1 MAIENEESRGFV
13 KSLLA
18 ACALGAVAMP
28 AFAGD
33 GEKKPD
39 FPEWK
44 EVSEGY
50 QKVVSTTEG
59 KSLYGVWHRKKDGQ
73 VLAELPAGWAGQK
86 HYIAMT
92 TPTGEIFAGLQA
104 GDRYV
109 YWKRFDKRMALIE
122 PNLAVRSTGD
132 EASKDAIGRHFVDRV
147 LLDVPI
153 VCMGPS
159 GQPVIDLDEMLLGK
173 ASSFYGWSA
182 NGMNKRLATV
192 TKAKAFP
199 ENVEIAWEVP
209 TSGGALKQFHYSIS
223 KIRGTAGY
231 KPREADDRVGYF
243 TTVYRDLGKYRDD
256 QITTRYINRWNIEKA
271 APELKLSPPK
281 EPLVYYI
288 EHTVPYRYRR
298 WVKTGIEYWNDAFEK
313 IGITDAIVV
322 RYQDKNTGAN
332 MDKDPEDVRYNFI
345 RWLSNDIGTAI
356 GPSRAHPETGQILD
370 ADVVL
375 TDGWIRH
382 FWYQWNEYLPE
393 MAMESF
399 SPETMEW
406 LERHPNWDPRVRMA
420 PPTERQHVIAKI
432 QKLRA
437 ERGEGRLETA
447 ALANPYLWR
456 DEELQQLARQVGSNF
471 SLCMA
476 SHGKSQDMAM
486 MGLTMRMFG
495 LLDHDGDGEAD
506 GDEDGEEEEGEKPDL
521 IDGVPEWFVG
531 PMLADLTAHEV
542 GHTLG
547 LRHNFKASSIYT
559 MEEINSEELKGEKA
573 FTASVMDYTPV
584 NVNMEDGEV
593 QGDYTMIEVG
603 PYDHWAIRFGYGSE
617 DREKVLS
624 ECSDPMHVYATDFD
638 TAGTDPYARRYDFAA
653 DPLNFAKSRVRLA
666 KHHRKDILE
675 KFVEDGESWGKARR
689 GYEITLGMQTTGL
702 SIMANWIGGTF
713 VNKDHKG
720 DPGERA
726 PLVPVSAQKQ
736 REALDFC
743 IQHAFFPESFDV
755 TPELLRYMTVQKW
768 GDSSDWW
775 TAYNDSTWPLHDRIA
790 GIQASTMTMLLN
802 PTTLRRVYD
811 NEAMVAPDE
820 DALTLP
826 ELLGT
831 VYDNVWTELQE
842 KDAALASKSPRR
854 PSISSLRRN
863 LQREYVERMIDLS
876 LDSGYGAAQKA
887 ISNLAT
893 HQLRKLHGTLDKVLE
908 NDGKLDPYTMA
919 HFSEAHLRIEKAL
932 DAQFIYNTDD
942 MGGGGG
948 FTIFFGRE
956 EDR

>member
-1 MAIENEESRGFV
+1 MAIDNKARRLFTT
-13 KSLLA
+13 SLIA
-18 ACALGAVAMP
+18 ACAASVFAAPTL
-28 AFAGD
+28 AGD
-33 GEKKPD
+33 GEEEKKKPD
-39 FPEWK
+39 FPEWS
-44 EVSEGY
+44 EVSEDFE
-50 QKVVSTTEG
+50 KVVSTADG
-59 KSLYGVWHRKKDGQ
+59 ASLYGVWHRKKDGQ
-73 VLAELPAGWAGQK
+73 VLAELPSGWSGQK

-104 GDRYV
+104 GDLYV

-132 EASKDAIGRHFVDRV
+132 QESKDAIGRHFVDRV
-147 LLDVPI
+147 ILDVPI

-159 GQPVIDLDEMLLGK
+159 GQPVIDLDDMLLGK
-173 ASSFYGWSA
+173 ASTFYGWSA
-182 NGMNKRLATV
+182 TGMNKRLATV
-192 TKAKAFP
+192 SKVKAFP
-199 ENVEIAWEVP
+199 ENLEIAFEVP
-209 TSGGALKQFHYSIS
+209 TSGGVLKNFHYSIS
-223 KIRGTAGY
+223 KIGGSANY
-231 KPREADDRVGYF
+231 EPREADDRVGYF

-256 QITTRYINRWNIEKA
+256 AITTRYINRWHIEKA
-271 APELKLSPPK
+271 APKLKMSPAK
-281 EPLVYYI
+281 EPLIYYI
-288 EHTVPYRYRR
+288 EHTVPVRYRR
-298 WVKTGIEYWNDAFEK
+298 WVKAGVEYWNSAYEE
-313 IGITDAIVV
+313 IGISDAVV
-322 RYQDKNTGAN
+322 VQYQDKSTGAN

-393 MAMESF
+393 QAMESF

-406 LERHPNWDPRVRMA
+406 LETHPNWDPRVRMA
-420 PPTERQHVIAKI
+420 SPLERQSVIAKI
-432 QKLRA
+432 QRQRA
-437 ERGEGRLETA
+437 NRGEGPVALA
-447 ALANPYLWR
+447 SLANPYLWR

-471 SLCMA
+471 SLCLA
-476 SHGKSQDMAM
+476 SHGKALDMAV
-486 MGLTMRMFG
+486 MGMTMT
-495 LLDHDGDGEAD
+495 LLFDDEDDGDQD
-506 GDEDGEEEEGEKPDL
+506 GDEEGEEEGEKPDL

-559 MEEINSEELKGEKA
+559 MAEVNSEEVKGKKA

-603 PYDHWAIRFGYGSE
+603 PYDRWAIRFGYGFE
-617 DREKVLS
+617 DRDEVLS
-624 ECSDPMHVYATDFD
+624 EVSEPHHAYATDFD
-638 TAGTDPYARRYDFAA
+638 TAGTDPFARRYDFAA

-666 KHHRKDILE
+666 KHHRQNILE
-675 KFVEDGESWGKARR
+675 KFVEDGDSWGKARR

-702 SIMANWIGGTF
+702 SIMSNWIGGTF

-720 DPGERA
+720 DPGERM
-726 PLVPVSAQKQ
+726 PLVPVSAKEQ

-743 IQHAFFPESFDV
+743 IQHAFFEESFDL
-755 TPELLRYMTVQKW
+755 TPDLLRYMTVKKW

-790 GIQASTMTMLLN
+790 GIQASAMTMLIN

-811 NEAMVAPDE
+811 NEALVSSDE

-831 VYDNVWTELQE
+831 VFDNVWTELKE
-842 KDAALASKSPRR
+842 KDTALAKASVRSP
-854 PSISSLRRN
+854 SVSSLRRN
-863 LQREYVERMIDLS
+863 LQREHMERLIDLS
-876 LDSGYGAAQKA
+876 MDSGYGAAQKA

-893 HQLRKLHGTLDKVLE
+893 HQLRRLHKMLGKTLDK
-908 NDGKLDPYTMA
+908 DGKLDPYTTA

-942 MGGGGG
+942 MGGGGVT
-948 FTIFFGRE
+948 FLMFGEE